1 MRKLILLFLLIFT
14 IGGTA
19 VAQQMS
25 DEQVMQYVLQERS
38 QGTSQQQMMTEL
50 LQRGVTREQV
60 ERIKANYES
69 GKYGNLSDNEKESSL
84 QGKGNRTRSANKD
97 VDTKDKKNAANT
109 KNANTSSKSTT
120 LGGTKNKTDLFG
132 GEYASSSSFF

>member
-132 GEYASSSSFF
+132 GEYA